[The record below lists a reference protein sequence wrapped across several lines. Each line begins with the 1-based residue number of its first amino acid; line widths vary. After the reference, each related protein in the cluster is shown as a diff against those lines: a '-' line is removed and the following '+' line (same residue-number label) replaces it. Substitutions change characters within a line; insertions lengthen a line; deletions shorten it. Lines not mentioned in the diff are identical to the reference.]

1 MTRADQKLLD
11 KQFRWL
17 RRSRGD
23 EFMML
28 SVASSILLILV
39 AGSVGIV

>member
-17 RRSRGD
+17 GRLRAD
-23 EFMML
+23 EFLLL
-28 SVASSILLILV
+28 SAASSILLILV
-39 AGSVGIV
+39 LGSATIA